1 MVEVS
6 TTPPSERYPGRP
18 PEGRLVVIAPTRAS
32 CETIEIGVQL
42 TNVETILEREH
53 GHEIR
58 QLSAE
63 GKGFGIV
70 AGTGTGKTLAVRSM
84 AQSIVGSE
92 LRVGV
97 VNREREA
104 TPDTPNWNVVIVTTG
119 IARRWLQDDL
129 ITKDDVVVVDEI
141 HQTSAELELCLALA
155 KRAGCRF
162 IWLSATVDPTFYA
175 EYLDAAAVIESSAF
189 DPARAATVRV
199 SGTLNPQEFLSERF
213 LRHVT
218 KGKRGV
224 AVFVPTR
231 AGTEQVA
238 KLVGEKYPAVF
249 AEYYHGG
256 EPVSKLA
263 PFLEGTAKKPFVLAM
278 TAAGQSALNIRGLD
292 TVVIEDAQFTTLVK
306 KGKNVLTRLPLG
318 ANEIL
323 QMAGRVHGRVEGGE
337 VYILSERNIDFAKL
351 EPTEPNFQLAGDPE
365 RVAMTCADMGVR
377 ADELDLP
384 VPLDRIA
391 YRRAVETLERRG
403 LIRANR
409 LTEYGRRVE
418 VLPVDRPW
426 GELLVQSPEALVP
439 VVATCASIE
448 SLHRMLRQDNDI
460 GRYVVPGSDHLTTYR
475 IYEDALRTCG
485 TLGSVYGLPRH
496 VFDEEAL
503 AEWAEERGVLVRSI
517 EDGALAI
524 ASIYRSLDLDLPR
537 HFPRLNEE
545 LTSGW
550 QRLVAEV
557 MPFDLVIDEETS
569 WGDEVRVSQ
578 NSVCGSYGAVAGSLR
593 YFSDR
598 FGRARGRHRGDGDP
612 LRPALGV
619 RHGGGAGDRLR
630 PGAPPRAAARAPRAG
645 VPRLRAGLGDRGGGR
660 LLGGAGGAGAPRA
673 GGGHGVGGG
682 APPGH
687 APQPRRVPRAA
698 RDVPPLGGDGAGGD
712 GGAAGRLVRR
722 AHGGGGVVRGVHG
735 GGAPG
740 ERGRLR
746 PGGGAGAVGG
756 APGQHPRGGAR
767 LPAGL
772 PLRGGDAGGARPR
785 PGAGALGAGR
795 GGAPGA
801 GPPAALDGDARQAR
815 VAPRPLAGRG
825 ARAGGGEP
833 LRARGEGAP
842 PRPRGGRRRR
852 PSAPRGPARPRREAR
867 RQGLLRPAPAEEG
880 GAQGRRRRTAEAV
893 RPLARRGSPAMIQEY
908 TSARRTTNSSQEISM
923 SRKSYAPAALLALG
937 LAGCAGAASEPAP
950 APAPA
955 APAATPAPAAPAA
968 QGGDVAQRLAKYT
981 TVRLTADLSS
991 LSASER
997 RMIPLLIDAAREMDG
1012 VYWHQAY
1019 GNGDSLLA
1027 SVRDPQLR
1035 RFVEINYGPWD
1046 RLENDQPFVPGVG
1059 PKPEGA
1065 NYYPA
1070 DMTKEEFERAVAAG
1084 PAARA
1089 DSLRSLYTLVR
1100 RDPQGR
1106 LTAVPFS
1113 RAYADAHRRTA
1124 EKLRAAAA
1132 LAEDPGL
1139 KRYLELRADAL
1150 LTDRYQASDLAWMD
1164 MKRNNLDLVIGPIET
1179 YEDLL
1184 FGYKA
1189 SHEGYVLIKD
1199 REWSQRLARLVS
1211 FLPALQRGIPVAEQ
1225 YKRETPGAESELNAY
1240 DVVYYSG
1247 QANGG
1252 SKTIAINLPNDEQ
1265 VQLQK
1270 GTRRL
1275 QLKNAMRAK
1284 FDQILIPIAQELL
1297 APDQLPQTTFD
1308 AFFAN
1313 VMFHEVAHGLGI
1325 KNTINGR
1332 GTVREALKERG
1343 SSLEEG
1349 KADILGLY
1357 MIQQLN
1363 RQGRDGAG
1371 GRPQQLRHLPRQPV
1385 PLHPLRRLQRPRAG
1399 QHRRLQLHAGAGR
1412 LRPRGRRA
1420 VPRGLPAHGVGHE
1433 RPGPRHPGDAGE
1445 RRLRGRRRVPGE
1457 VRERGPAAPGRPGP
1471 AGDARDPGGRGVRA
1485 GCVGARAEPLISG

>member
-238 KLVGEKYPAVF
+238 KLVGEKYPAVL

-292 TVVIEDAQFTTLVK
+292 TVVIEDAQFTTLVN

-384 VPLDRIA
+384 VPLDRVA

-537 HFPRLNEE
+537 HFPRLSEE

-598 FGRARGRHRGDGDP
+598 FGRARGAIEGTEIPYDLLWEFATEGEREIVYDPEHRRAPLRVRRARVFHGFELDSEIEAVDAFSGELAELARRALAEAMASGAAHHPATRHNRDVFRELRETYRRSGGTVPEVTEARLADWFAERMSGVGSYAEFMAAEFRVSADDFVPAEERARWAALPDSIHVEGRDYPLDYHFEEGTPVVRARVPERVLWELDEAELPELDRPLHWTVTRGKHESLRAPSLDEAREMAAENRFERAERGPRRGREERSGGDGD
-612 LRPALGV
+612 RP
-619 RHGGGAGDRLR
+619 RRGGQRGPGGKRGGKAYSGPR
-630 PGAPPRAAARAPRAG
+630 PPKKGGR
-645 VPRLRAGLGDRGGGR
+645 RGGG
-660 LLGGAGGAGAPRA
+660 
-673 GGGHGVGGG
+673 
-682 APPGH
+682 
-687 APQPRRVPRAA
+687 
-698 RDVPPLGGDGAGGD
+698 
-712 GGAAGRLVRR
+712 
-722 AHGGGGVVRGVHG
+722 
-735 GGAPG
+735 
-740 ERGRLR
+740 
-746 PGGGAGAVGG
+746 
-756 APGQHPRGGAR
+756 
-767 LPAGL
+767 
-772 PLRGGDAGGARPR
+772 
-785 PGAGALGAGR
+785 
-795 GGAPGA
+795 
-801 GPPAALDGDARQAR
+801 
-815 VAPRPLAGRG
+815 
-825 ARAGGGEP
+825 
-833 LRARGEGAP
+833 
-842 PRPRGGRRRR
+842 GGRR
-852 PSAPRGPARPRREAR
+852 
-867 RQGLLRPAPAEEG
+867 
-880 GAQGRRRRTAEAV
+880 
-893 RPLARRGSPAMIQEY
+893 
-908 TSARRTTNSSQEISM
+908 
-923 SRKSYAPAALLALG
+923 
-937 LAGCAGAASEPAP
+937 
-950 APAPA
+950 
-955 APAATPAPAAPAA
+955 
-968 QGGDVAQRLAKYT
+968 
-981 TVRLTADLSS
+981 
-991 LSASER
+991 
-997 RMIPLLIDAAREMDG
+997 
-1012 VYWHQAY
+1012 
-1019 GNGDSLLA
+1019 
-1027 SVRDPQLR
+1027 
-1035 RFVEINYGPWD
+1035 
-1046 RLENDQPFVPGVG
+1046 
-1059 PKPEGA
+1059 
-1065 NYYPA
+1065 
-1070 DMTKEEFERAVAAG
+1070 
-1084 PAARA
+1084 
-1089 DSLRSLYTLVR
+1089 
-1100 RDPQGR
+1100 
-1106 LTAVPFS
+1106 
-1113 RAYADAHRRTA
+1113 
-1124 EKLRAAAA
+1124 
-1132 LAEDPGL
+1132 
-1139 KRYLELRADAL
+1139 KR
-1150 LTDRYQASDLAWMD
+1150 
-1164 MKRNNLDLVIGPIET
+1164 
-1179 YEDLL
+1179 
-1184 FGYKA
+1184 
-1189 SHEGYVLIKD
+1189 
-1199 REWSQRLARLVS
+1199 
-1211 FLPALQRGIPVAEQ
+1211 
-1225 YKRETPGAESELNAY
+1225 
-1240 DVVYYSG
+1240 
-1247 QANGG
+1247 
-1252 SKTIAINLPNDEQ
+1252 
-1265 VQLQK
+1265 
-1270 GTRRL
+1270 
-1275 QLKNAMRAK
+1275 
-1284 FDQILIPIAQELL
+1284 
-1297 APDQLPQTTFD
+1297 
-1308 AFFAN
+1308 
-1313 VMFHEVAHGLGI
+1313 
-1325 KNTINGR
+1325 
-1332 GTVREALKERG
+1332 
-1343 SSLEEG
+1343 
-1349 KADILGLY
+1349 
-1357 MIQQLN
+1357 
-1363 RQGRDGAG
+1363 
-1371 GRPQQLRHLPRQPV
+1371 
-1385 PLHPLRRLQRPRAG
+1385 
-1399 QHRRLQLHAGAGR
+1399 
-1412 LRPRGRRA
+1412 
-1420 VPRGLPAHGVGHE
+1420 
-1433 RPGPRHPGDAGE
+1433 
-1445 RRLRGRRRVPGE
+1445 
-1457 VRERGPAAPGRPGP
+1457 
-1471 AGDARDPGGRGVRA
+1471 
-1485 GCVGARAEPLISG
+1485 